1 MVALTGLFSRERGT
15 PSAGQKAPSGN
26 LALPVLGGFDRMSQT
41 RLRLALLSWSLA
53 CVLAHPAAA
62 QIAGTPYE
70 FSAQGGWFAPDARA
84 HVKSSPGFGGTLGWR
99 AQSWLVFEGQAF
111 Y

>member
-1 MVALTGLFSRERGT
+1 
-15 PSAGQKAPSGN
+15 
-26 LALPVLGGFDRMSQT
+26 MSQT
-41 RLRLALLSWSLA
+41 RLRLALLSCSLA
-53 CVLAHPAAA
+53 CILARPAAA

-70 FSAQGGWFAPDARA
+70 FSAQAGWFAPDARA

-111 Y
+111 YSSSKADTLPEQKSTFMTYGLDVRLNMRPADARIVP